1 MIIQKEHHE
10 IKIQSCKS
18 SLMKKGIAHRSNSI
32 NLDEIADMG
41 ENCICGLCCIVTALP
56 AVF

>member
-1 MIIQKEHHE
+1 MIIQKEQHE

-18 SLMKKGIAHRSNSI
+18 SLMKKGISHWSNSI
-32 NLDEIADMG
+32 NLNEIADMS
-41 ENCICGLCCIVTALP
+41 ENWICSLCGIVTALP